1 MRDDQAGGDI
11 QHGTPSLAANT
22 ASTLANRTGSSM
34 RARPVYQDMVAPCNA
49 ACPVGTDVEGAL
61 NLLREGRVA
70 EARDLLLR
78 ENPMPAVTGRV
89 CDHPCQTACNRAF
102 FDDAVNIHAVER
114 MLGDLEPD
122 VHAPVPARI
131 RKEKVAV
138 VGSGPAGLACAYHL
152 ARLGYEVNVFE
163 AEPEPGGAL
172 RYGIPEYHL
181 PREVLAREIQ
191 RIRSQGVNF
200 HCGVRVGGNLSW
212 KELESHDAIFLA
224 SGARVNRPLELAGQD
239 PADVR
244 PGLEFLR
251 EAKAGDRGTVGRH
264 VVVVGGTDT
273 AVDCARTA
281 LRLGAEPVVI
291 CQGTR
296 ADLSASTEAFDEA
309 IREGVRFEFQVWPV
323 AVQTSEHAEHEEAI
337 EAIRAMYVEG
347 EGNRPRTRLVS
358 VECVRMRV
366 SEPGP
371 SGERRSVPIPG
382 SNFMLPADTLLTALG
397 EEPDLD
403 FLPSEITRKGY
414 VVKVD
419 EFGRTN
425 HPGFFAGGDITG
437 EARTVAHS
445 LGSGKRAAIGIDRH
459 LREKAGE
466 PVTAADPKALR
477 YGGTGNFSITRW
489 RKDDPVHRTGEV
501 NDVVPFE
508 RLNLAHFKSVPGKP
522 DRHRSFEERRSS
534 FAEANLGLTPN
545 EALAEA
551 RRCFECG
558 VCNQC
563 ELCLIFCPDA
573 AIQRHPDGHGF
584 TLSEQYCKGCGI
596 CVAECPRGAKVMT
609 REAP

>member
-1 MRDDQAGGDI
+1 MPDDKVEGDA
-11 QHGTPSLAANT
+11 QHGVPSIAGT
-22 ASTLANRTGSSM
+22 AGSTLANRSGSGK
-34 RARPVYQDMVAPCNA
+34 AIRPVYQDMVAPCNA
-49 ACPVGTDVEGAL
+49 ACPVGTDVEGAM
-61 NLLREGRVA
+61 NLLREGRVV

-114 MLGDLEPD
+114 MLGDLESG
-122 VHAPVPARI
+122 VHTPAPARTH
-131 RKEKVAV
+131 KEKVAV

-152 ARLGYEVNVFE
+152 TRLGYAVKVFE
-163 AEPEPGGAL
+163 AESEPGGAL
-172 RYGIPEYHL
+172 RHGIPEYHL
-181 PREVLAREIQ
+181 PRVVLAREIE
-191 RIRSQGVNF
+191 RIRSQGVEIQ
-200 HCGVRVGGNLSW
+200 CGVRVGGDLPW

-224 SGARVNRPLELAGQD
+224 SGARVNRPFELAGQD

-244 PGLEFLR
+244 PGLEFLH
-251 EAKAGDRGTVGRH
+251 EAKAGDRGTVGRR

-281 LRLGAEPVVI
+281 LRLGADPVVI
-291 CQGTR
+291 CQGAR

-323 AVQTSEHAEHEEAI
+323 AVQTSERAEHEKAI
-337 EAIRAMYVEG
+337 DAIRAMYVEG
-347 EGNRPRTRLVS
+347 GSDWSRTRLVS
-358 VECVRMRV
+358 VECVRMRAV
-366 SEPGP
+366 EPGP
-371 SGERRSVPIPG
+371 FGERRSLPIPG
-382 SNFMLPADTLLTALG
+382 SNFTLPADTLLTALG

-425 HPGFFAGGDITG
+425 RPGFFAGGDITG

-445 LGSGKRAAIGIDRH
+445 LGSGKRAAIGIDRY

-466 PVTAADPKALR
+466 PVAPADPKALR

-489 RKDDPVHRTGEV
+489 RGDDPVHRSGEV
-501 NDVVPFE
+501 NEVVPFE
-508 RLNLAHFKSVPGKP
+508 RLNLAHFTSVPGKP

-563 ELCLIFCPDA
+563 ELCLIFCPDI

-584 TLSEQYCKGCGI
+584 TRSEQYCKGCGI
-596 CVAECPRGAKVMT
+596 CVAECPRGAKVM
-609 REAP
+609 RDGP

>member
-1 MRDDQAGGDI
+1 MCDDQAGGDI
-11 QHGTPSLAANT
+11 QHGAPALVS
-22 ASTLANRTGSSM
+22 RGS
-34 RARPVYQDMVAPCNA
+34 RERPRPVYQDMVAPCNA
-49 ACPVGTDVEGAL
+49 ACPVGMDVEGAM
-61 NLLREGRVA
+61 NLLREGKVV

-89 CDHPCQTACNRAF
+89 CDYPCRTACNRAS
-102 FDDAVNIHAVER
+102 FDDAVNIHGVER
-114 MLGDLEPD
+114 MLGDLESEF
-122 VHAPVPARI
+122 HAPVPARP

-138 VGSGPAGLACAYHL
+138 VGAGPAGLACAYHL
-152 ARLGYEVNVFE
+152 ARLGYAVAVFE
-163 AEPEPGGAL
+163 AEAEPGGAL
-172 RYGIPEYHL
+172 RHGIPEYHL
-181 PREVLAREIQ
+181 PREVLEREIE
-191 RIRSQGVNF
+191 RIRLQGVSI
-200 HCGVRVGGNLSW
+200 HCGVRVGGDLSW

-224 SGARVNRPLELAGQD
+224 SGARVNRPLELSGQD

-251 EAKAGDRGTVGRH
+251 EVKAGDRGTIGHR

-309 IREGVRFEFQVWPV
+309 VREGVCFEFQAWPV
-323 AVQTSEHAEHEEAI
+323 AVQASEHAENEEAI
-337 EAIRAMYVEG
+337 DAIRTMYVED
-347 EGNRPRTRLVS
+347 EGDRPRTRLVS
-358 VECVRMRV
+358 VECVRMRAV
-366 SEPGP
+366 EAGP
-371 SGERRSVPIPG
+371 SGERRSLPIQG
-382 SNFMLPADTLLTALG
+382 SNFLLPADTLLTALG

-403 FLPSEITRKGY
+403 FLPPGITRKGY

-445 LGSGKRAAIGIDRH
+445 LGSGKRAAIGIDRY

-466 PVTAADPKALR
+466 PVAETDPKALR
-477 YGGTGNFSITRW
+477 YGGAGNFSITRW
-489 RKDDPVHRTGEV
+489 RGDDPVHRAGALNE
-501 NDVVPFE
+501 VVPFE
-508 RLNLAHFKSVPGKP
+508 RLNLAHFTSVPGKP

-551 RRCFECG
+551 RRCFNCG

-563 ELCLIFCPDA
+563 DLCLVFCPDI

-584 TLSEQYCKGCGI
+584 THSERYCKGCGI
-596 CVAECPRGAKVMT
+596 CVEECPRGAMVMM
-609 REAP
+609 REDR